1 MPFGIKVNIFIKIGQ
16 NRNAYA
22 KIWNSRNEIKVFRGE
37 MQISRVLI
45 FMILNGKSRTGSKIT
60 GLIFFMTNPV
70 KIYSSVLGNQ
80 ALKWSQK
87 IFLQAGQW
95 RNIARNHGN
104 IDIIL
109 IHERPSVSLLP
120 SNNPQGKRAQ
130 ELARAIWAI
139 LQFSNSLP
147 SSQNY
152 RAV

>member
-70 KIYSSVLGNQ
+70 KYIVQCLVT
-80 ALKWSQK
+80 K
-87 IFLQAGQW
+87 
-95 RNIARNHGN
+95 
-104 IDIIL
+104 
-109 IHERPSVSLLP
+109 P
-120 SNNPQGKRAQ
+120 
-130 ELARAIWAI
+130 
-139 LQFSNSLP
+139 
-147 SSQNY
+147 
-152 RAV
+152 